1 MIEWKPFEN
10 PQDAI
15 GYAHIPAKRPAEVL
29 DPWIEAF
36 RTFKYIHTLSG
47 NMWDGGHSLHASSEP
62 PDHYSPGW
70 KTQWWAARAVEQALW
85 KLKDMYLECGWD
97 VKSQTQDKFDR
108 DRFIQMRTQ
117 YMDEV
122 VRPLEETENKISEA
136 LRRGDRDEL

>member
-1 MIEWKPFEN
+1 
-10 PQDAI
+10 
-15 GYAHIPAKRPAEVL
+15 
-29 DPWIEAF
+29 
-36 RTFKYIHTLSG
+36 
-47 NMWDGGHSLHASSEP
+47 MWDGGHSLHASSEP